1 MFPTIR
7 YSFFPNRFAV
17 KYFFTYL
24 MEFNRDVRHL
34 ANCTICTLGRPAAT
48 ELQKYGIIA
57 DLALEPDSPSEIAI
71 ALKERNLTGKKVL
84 LPGSNL
90 VDGYLMNELSA
101 LGNTVI
107 PLSVYLHGQQ
117 EQEENVDLEFIDEI
131 FFSSAACVKNFSS
144 LYRTIP
150 EGITVATADSET
162 ETEYCRIFGKRT

>member
-1 MFPTIR
+1 
-7 YSFFPNRFAV
+7 
-17 KYFFTYL
+17 
-24 MEFNRDVRHL
+24 
-34 ANCTICTLGRPAAT
+34 
-48 ELQKYGIIA
+48 
-57 DLALEPDSPSEIAI
+57 
-71 ALKERNLTGKKVL
+71 
-84 LPGSNL
+84 
-90 VDGYLMNELSA
+90 MNELSA

-162 ETEYCRIFGKRT
+162 ETEYCRIFGKRPEAGDECLWHRTAISHVFLMQPPKPRGRRRALRRKRGNC